1 MANAPNRVALLALA
15 TAMTAAP
22 ADAATLV
29 RARLNT
35 DIAST
40 NPGVTRDENTDA
52 VLMHIVEGLV
62 AYREDGSVGPML
74 ASGWQVSADG
84 KSYIFR
90 LRPGIRFHNNALLTS
105 ADVVWSLHRYLNPA
119 TRWRCLSEFNGA
131 GYARIVDVR
140 ATGPLAVQV
149 TLDRASPTFLATLA
163 RVDCGSAAI
172 VHRNSVT
179 ADGKWRMPIG
189 TGPFRLETWRR
200 NQFVDLVR
208 WTGYQALP
216 GPRDGNTGGKRALV
230 DRVRFMI
237 IPDVAAAQAA
247 LLRGDVDVLDNVL
260 PLDAQQLKLRR
271 DLRFS
276 VAPGMDIF
284 ALLFQTAQGRMVDV
298 RLRQAIAATL
308 DVRGLVNAITEG
320 TSKANRSIVPAV
332 SPYHDAVHDTV
343 PSPNL
348 SLARAL
354 AAAAGYKGEPIRL
367 IANKRYPDLFDAAI
381 LVQAMALEAG
391 INIQIDTF
399 DWASQLDRYYNGNYE
414 AMMFAYSARLD
425 PSLSYESF
433 IGDKKRE
440 PRKVW
445 DDAGARALLQQ
456 SRSTADRAQR
466 QTVFDKLHQ
475 RFMAQ
480 APAVVLFNQGHI
492 TATRANVSGYKGW
505 PAAQMRLWGV
515 AVQ

>member
-1 MANAPNRVALLALA
+1 MADAATRAAVLALA
-15 TAMTAAP
+15 TAMTAVP
-22 ADAATLV
+22 VHSATLV

-74 ASGWQVSADG
+74 ASGWQVSPDG
-84 KSYIFR
+84 KSYTFR
-90 LRPGIRFHNNALLTS
+90 LRPGIRFHNNAVMTS
-105 ADVVWSLHRYLNPA
+105 ADVVWSLRRYMSPA
-119 TRWRCLSEFNGA
+119 TRWRCLSEFNGG

-140 ATGPLAVQV
+140 ATGPLAVQI

-163 RVDCGSAAI
+163 RVDCGSTAI
-172 VHRNSVT
+172 VHRSSVG
-179 ADGKWRMPIG
+179 ADGKWRAPIG

-200 NQFVDLVR
+200 NQFVDLAR
-208 WTGYQALP
+208 WSGYRALP
-216 GPRDGNTGGKRALV
+216 GPRDGNTGGKQALV

-247 LLRGDVDVLDNVL
+247 LLRGDIDVLDNVM
-260 PLDAQQLKLRR
+260 PLDAQQLKSRR

-284 ALLFQTAQGRMVDV
+284 VLLFQTAQGRMIDV

-320 TSKANRSIVPAV
+320 TSKPNRSIVPAV
-332 SPYHDAVHDTV
+332 SPYHDVVHAAV
-343 PSPNL
+343 PGPNL
-348 SLARAL
+348 ARARAL

-399 DWASQLDRYYNGNYE
+399 DWAAQLDRYYSGNYE

-433 IGDKKRE
+433 IGDKKRD

-456 SRSTADRAQR
+456 SRATGDPAQR
-466 QTVFDKLHQ
+466 QAVFDKLHQ

-480 APAVVLFNQGHI
+480 VPAVVLFNQGHI

-515 AVQ
+515 SVR